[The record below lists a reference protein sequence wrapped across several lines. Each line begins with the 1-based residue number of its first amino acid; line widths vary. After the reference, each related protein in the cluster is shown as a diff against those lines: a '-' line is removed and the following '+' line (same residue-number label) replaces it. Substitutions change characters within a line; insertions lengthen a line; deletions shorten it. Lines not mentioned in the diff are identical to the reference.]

1 MGWIVT
7 VVFFTVLAGIKSENE
22 TCKMIGQKGFKEFSK
37 EGDLM
42 IGGVFSISS
51 TRKLVDNNYQEL
63 PYAYCTL

>member
-1 MGWIVT
+1 MGWIAA
-7 VVFFTVLAGIKSENE
+7 VVFFTVLARIKSENE

-51 TRKLVDNNYQEL
+51 TRKLVDKNYQEL
-63 PYAYCTL
+63 PHTYCTV